1 MAAEKEWLSP
11 LSSASFLLPLPVL
24 LQCLRRQARQV
35 ESFLSYP
42 SLKGNRH
49 AKYKLEQAPFNQ
61 AVFSVVRGAVQPE

>member
-1 MAAEKEWLSP
+1 MVITIKFRIISSP
-11 LSSASFLLPLPVL
+11 VAGLASVPSSASS
-24 LQCLRRQARQV
+24 ARQV

-61 AVFSVVRGAVQPE
+61 AVFSVVWGAVQRE